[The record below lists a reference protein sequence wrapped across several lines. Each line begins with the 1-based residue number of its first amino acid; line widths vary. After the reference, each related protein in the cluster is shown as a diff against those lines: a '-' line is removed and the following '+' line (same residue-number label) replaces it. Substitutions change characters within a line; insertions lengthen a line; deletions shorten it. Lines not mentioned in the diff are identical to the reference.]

1 MYVRSRM
8 YIWVFCVK
16 NIRQRESFMAETGK
30 SKRILGI
37 QQRLMY
43 GEVLNKSQLAK
54 EYSAD
59 PRSIQR
65 DIDEIRAFYSNEV
78 TEGNLIYDVVYDRLK
93 KGFKLEK
100 KSDKVLTNA
109 EIFTIIKILLDSR
122 VLGKDEVEDIVLKL
136 LNVCLPQS
144 EKKIVRDQ
152 IENELWNYTEP
163 RHHRKLID
171 SVWEI
176 CNIIHEHRIVEL
188 EYIKSNGELTKAK
201 IKPVGLTVSEFY
213 FYLIA
218 YVGDADKEYLGYPTI
233 YRVDRIEKFKICKE
247 KFSIPYKNRF
257 EEGEFKKRIPFMYSG
272 KLQKKKFIYKGPDI
286 NAVLD
291 RLPTAEAYKLN
302 DGSWKVTVEVYGE
315 KGLDMWL
322 RSQGENVEF

>member
-1 MYVRSRM
+1 
-8 YIWVFCVK
+8 
-16 NIRQRESFMAETGK
+16 MAKTGK
-30 SKRILGI
+30 SKRILQI
-37 QQRLMY
+37 QQMLMY
-43 GEVLNKSQLAK
+43 GEILSKSQLAK

-65 DIDEIRAFYSNEV
+65 DIDEIRAFYSD
-78 TEGNLIYDVVYDRLK
+78 EGTDGNPLYNVVYDRSK

-100 KSDKVLTNA
+100 KSDNVLTNA
-109 EIFTIIKILLDSR
+109 EIFTIIKIILDSR
-122 VLGKDEVEDIVLKL
+122 VLRKDEVKNIVLKL

-144 EKKIVRDQ
+144 EKKIVREQ

-163 RHHRKLID
+163 RHHKELVD

-188 EYIKSNGELTKAK
+188 EYKKSNGELTKAK
-201 IKPVGLTVSEFY
+201 IKPVGLTVSEYY

-218 YVGDADKEYLGYPTI
+218 YVGDADKEHVGYPTI
-233 YRVDRIEKFKICKE
+233 YRVDRIEKLKACKE

-272 KLQKKKFIYKGPDI
+272 KLQKRKFIYRGPDI

-291 RLPTAEAYKLN
+291 RLPTAKAEKSE
-302 DGSWKVTVEVYGE
+302 DGSWKVAVEVYGD
-315 KGLDMWL
+315 KGLEMWIN
-322 RSQGENVEF
+322 SQGEYIERV

>member
-1 MYVRSRM
+1 
-8 YIWVFCVK
+8 
-16 NIRQRESFMAETGK
+16 MAKTGK
-30 SKRILGI
+30 SKRILQI
-37 QQRLMY
+37 QQMLMY
-43 GEVLNKSQLAK
+43 GEILSKSQLAK

-65 DIDEIRAFYSNEV
+65 DIDEIRAFYSD
-78 TEGNLIYDVVYDRLK
+78 EGTDGNPLYNVVYDRSK

-100 KSDKVLTNA
+100 KSENILSNA
-109 EIFTIIKILLDSR
+109 EIFTIIKIILDSR
-122 VLGKDEVEDIVLKL
+122 VLRKDEVKNIVLKL

-144 EKKIVRDQ
+144 EKKIVREQ

-163 RHHRKLID
+163 RHHKELID

-188 EYIKSNGELTKAK
+188 EYRKSNGELTKAK
-201 IKPVGLTVSEFY
+201 IKPVGLTVSEYY

-218 YVGDADKEYLGYPTI
+218 YVGDADKEHVGYPTI
-233 YRVDRIEKFKICKE
+233 YRVDRIEKLKACKE

-272 KLQKKKFIYKGPDI
+272 KLQKRKFIYRGPDI

-291 RLPTAEAYKLN
+291 RLPAAEAVKRD
-302 DGSWKVTVEVYGE
+302 DGSYKVTVEVYGDM
-315 KGLDMWL
+315 GLDMWL
-322 RSQGENVEF
+322 RSQGEYVEY